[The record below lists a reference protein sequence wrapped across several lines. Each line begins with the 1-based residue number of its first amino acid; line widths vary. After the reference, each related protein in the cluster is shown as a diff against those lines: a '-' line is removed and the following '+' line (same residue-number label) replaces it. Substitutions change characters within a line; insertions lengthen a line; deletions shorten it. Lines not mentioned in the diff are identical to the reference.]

1 MKLMY
6 LCVSVCCICHYR
18 GERMELGL
26 SWHDTTDDAVA
37 AMPLF
42 DVNVVI

>member
-1 MKLMY
+1 MR
-6 LCVSVCCICHYR
+6 VGVCLVINR

-26 SWHDTTDDAVA
+26 SRHDTTDEDVA